1 MENLVVTCSPHARSG
16 ETTRKIMMKV
26 LIALLPAGAFSVY
39 FFGIR
44 ALYLIL
50 ICAICSPLFE
60 MLWCWLIKR
69 PDSTDDLSAVV
80 TGVLLAYNLPVSIP
94 IWEAVA
100 GCFFA
105 IIVIKEFFGGIGQN
119 FINPAIG
126 GRVFLLISFATR
138 MTDWTVYEG
147 TKAADYLSAVS
158 SVTSDAVSSATPLR
172 SDTANFYDL
181 LFGRTGGSLGET
193 CALVLIAGGI
203 LLMAM
208 KVISPII
215 PLTYI
220 GTAAAVAWL
229 CGENPIYHIFAG
241 GLMLGAIFMATD
253 YVTSPATNK
262 GKFIFAI
269 GCGVITM
276 LIRIYGNYPEGV
288 SFAIL
293 LMNIVTPLIDRATMT
308 RPFGALVPAKG
319 GDAK

>member
-1 MENLVVTCSPHARSG
+1 MENLVVTSSPHTRSG

-39 FFGIR
+39 FFGMR

-69 PDSTDDLSAVV
+69 PDSTGDLSAVV

-94 IWEAVA
+94 IWEAVV
-100 GCFFA
+100 GCLFA
-105 IIVIKEFFGGIGQN
+105 IIVIKEFFGGLGQN

-138 MTDWTVYEG
+138 MTDWSVFEG
-147 TKAADYLSAVS
+147 TKAAGYL
-158 SVTSDAVSSATPLR
+158 DAVSSATPLR
-172 SDTANFYDL
+172 SDAVDFYDL
-181 LFGRTGGSLGET
+181 LLGRTGGSLGET
-193 CALVLIAGGI
+193 CSLVLIAGGI
-203 LLMAM
+203 LLVAM
-208 KVISPII
+208 KVISPVI

-229 CGENPIYHIFAG
+229 CGENPVFHIFAG
-241 GLMLGAIFMATD
+241 GLLLGAIFMATD
-253 YVTSPATNK
+253 YVTSPTTNK
-262 GKFIFAI
+262 GKFIYAV

-276 LIRIYGNYPEGV
+276 LIRIYGSYPEGV

-293 LMNIVTPLIDRATMT
+293 LMNIATPLIDRATMM

>member
-1 MENLVVTCSPHARSG
+1 MENLVVTSSPHTRSG

-39 FFGIR
+39 FFGMR

-69 PDSTDDLSAVV
+69 PDSTGDLSAVV

-94 IWEAVA
+94 IWEAVV
-100 GCFFA
+100 GCLFA
-105 IIVIKEFFGGIGQN
+105 IIVIKEFFGGLGQN

-138 MTDWTVYEG
+138 MTDWSVFEG
-147 TKAADYLSAVS
+147 TKAAGYL
-158 SVTSDAVSSATPLR
+158 DAVSSATPLR
-172 SDTANFYDL
+172 SDTVDFYDL
-181 LFGRTGGSLGET
+181 LLGRTGGSLGET
-193 CALVLIAGGI
+193 CSLVLIAGGI
-203 LLMAM
+203 LLVAM
-208 KVISPII
+208 KVISPVI

-229 CGENPIYHIFAG
+229 CGENPVFHIFAG
-241 GLMLGAIFMATD
+241 GLLLGAIFMATD
-253 YVTSPATNK
+253 YVTSPTTNK
-262 GKFIFAI
+262 GKFIYAV

-276 LIRIYGNYPEGV
+276 LIRIYGSYPEGV

-293 LMNIVTPLIDRATMT
+293 LMNIATPLIDRATMM

>member
-1 MENLVVTCSPHARSG
+1 MENLVVTSSPHTRSG

-39 FFGIR
+39 FYGLR

-50 ICAICSPLFE
+50 ICAIVSPLFE

-69 PDSTDDLSAVV
+69 PDSTGDLSAVV
-80 TGVLLAYNLPVSIP
+80 TGVLLAYNLPVSMP
-94 IWEAVA
+94 IWEAVV
-100 GCFFA
+100 GCLFA
-105 IIVIKEFFGGIGQN
+105 VIVIKEFFGGIGQN

-138 MTDWTVYEG
+138 MTDWSVFEG
-147 TKAADYLSAVS
+147 SKAAGYLD
-158 SVTSDAVSSATPLR
+158 TISSATPLQ
-172 SDTANFYDL
+172 SDAVNFYDL
-181 LFGRTGGSLGET
+181 LLGRTGGSLGET
-193 CALVLIAGGI
+193 CSLVLIAGGI
-203 LLMAM
+203 LLVAM
-208 KVISPII
+208 KVISPMI

-229 CGENPIYHIFAG
+229 CGENPVFHIFAG
-241 GLMLGAIFMATD
+241 GLLLGAIFMATD
-253 YVTSPATNK
+253 YVTSPTTNR
-262 GKFIFAI
+262 GKFVYAV

-276 LIRIYGNYPEGV
+276 LIRIYGGYPEGV

-293 LMNIVTPLIDRATMT
+293 LMNIATPLIDRATMT

>member
-26 LIALLPAGAFSVY
+26 LVALLPAGAFSVY
-39 FFGIR
+39 FFGMR

-60 MLWCWLIKR
+60 MIWCWLIKR

-94 IWEAVA
+94 IWEAVV

-105 IIVIKEFFGGIGQN
+105 IVVIKEFFGGLGQN

-147 TKAADYLSAVS
+147 TKAAGYL
-158 SVTSDAVSSATPLR
+158 DAVSTATPLR
-172 SDTANFYDL
+172 SDTADFYDL
-181 LFGRTGGSLGET
+181 LLGRTGGSLGET

-203 LLMAM
+203 LLVAM
-208 KVISPII
+208 KVISPMI

-220 GTAAAVAWL
+220 GTAAAVAWI
-229 CGENPIYHIFAG
+229 CGENPVYHIFAG
-241 GLMLGAIFMATD
+241 GLLLGAIFMATD
-253 YVTSPATNK
+253 YVTSPTTKK
-262 GKFIFAI
+262 GKFIYAV

-276 LIRIYGNYPEGV
+276 LIRIFGSYPEGV

-293 LMNIVTPLIDRATMT
+293 LMNIVTPLIDRATET
-308 RPFGALVPAKG
+308 KPFGALIPAKG